1 MVMKAKGKR
10 QIEKS
15 IIDEIMEEDEEED
28 WKGYKIISFKNKRT
42 D

>member
-1 MVMKAKGKR
+1 MDTDKKIIDMVMKAKGKR

-28 WKGYKIISFKNKRT
+28 
-42 D
+42 